1 MKKSIAYIILV
12 LLAYDSFSQNKERL
26 LNTNWT
32 FSQKGKNSWNK
43 SEVPGCVHT
52 DLFINKLIPD
62 PFFGNNESKLKWI
75 EDENWEYKT
84 NFNISK
90 ADLKNDKIELVFEGL
105 DTYARVLLNNHEIL
119 IADNMFR
126 TWSVDIKS
134 YLKAGNNSLHI
145 IFESAVKKGKQ
156 LASLLTY
163 TLPGEEKVFTR
174 KAQYQYGWDWGP
186 RFVTCGISK
195 NIKLRFLNVAEIK
208 NIHYTVNKV
217 TDSLASFTLKFD
229 IHTYRDGYY
238 DMFIK
243 DLSNNEI
250 FPKLGQQVSLYSKG
264 IRPFAITLKIPRP
277 KLWWCNGMGEQNF
290 YNYTISLIKKSG
302 GIDTKTVSIG
312 IRSIELVREQP
323 EENGGETFYFKLNGK
338 PIFIKGANYIPPDN
352 FLPRV
357 TDNNYRLDVMLAKN
371 AGMNMLRVWGG
382 GVYADDEFY
391 KTCDKN
397 GILVWQDFMFACA
410 MYPGDSTFIN
420 NVKME
425 ASEQAHRLAAH
436 PCIALW
442 CGNNEVDE
450 GWKNWGWQKQYNY
463 SAKDSS
469 KIWNDYVK
477 LFHQVLPDIV
487 KEHAQK
493 TSYISTSPQIG
504 WGHTESLTQGDS
516 HYWGV
521 WWGNEP
527 FETYEKKVG
536 RFMSEFG
543 FQSLPDIS
551 TFQKITSIKKL
562 LLATDVVQSH
572 QKHPKGFQTIEAYM
586 ARDYKVPEKFEEYIY
601 VSQLVQARGM
611 QMAIEAHR
619 RAKPYCMGTMFWQLN
634 DCWPVTSWSAYDYY
648 KQPKAFYYDL
658 ARLYD
663 NILVS
668 VIKTDYYYECHVLN
682 DNLNE
687 VSGNI
692 ELSIKDFSGKTL
704 YSKQSPVNIKANSSL
719 IYLRLTDEEIKNLD
733 KKECYISCKLLT
745 DSSLIKKT
753 LYYFVPPKDLKLS
766 QPVVDIRYSDDFG
779 TVKIKSNTLAK
790 NIFIKGLSYTENN
803 YFDLEANEEYEI
815 TVLPFGKT
823 NQKLTFISLYD
834 ILFQQ

>member
-1 MKKSIAYIILV
+1 MKKNTIYIILI
-12 LLAYDSFSQNKERL
+12 LLASNTFSQNKERL
-26 LNTNWT
+26 LNTNWI
-32 FSQKGKNSWNK
+32 FSQKGKNVWNK
-43 SEVPGCVHT
+43 AEVPGCVHT
-52 DLFINKLIPD
+52 DLLNNKIIAD
-62 PFFGNNESKLKWI
+62 PFSGNNESKLQWI
-75 EDENWEYKT
+75 ENEDWEYKT
-84 NFNISK
+84 NFKISK
-90 ADLKNDKIELVFEGL
+90 ADLQNDKIEIVFEGL
-105 DTYARVLLNNHEIL
+105 DTYAKVFLNNHEIL
-119 IADNMFR
+119 QADNMFR
-126 TWSVDIKS
+126 SWSVDVKPF
-134 YLKAGNNSLHI
+134 LKAGNNTLYI
-145 IFESAVKKGKQ
+145 VFESAAKKGKQ
-156 LASLLTY
+156 LASQLSY

-186 RFVTCGISK
+186 RFVTCGIYK

-264 IRPFAITLKIPRP
+264 VRPFAITLKIPRP

-302 GIDTKTVSIG
+302 SIDTKTVNIG
-312 IRSIELVREQP
+312 IRSIELVKEEV

-338 PIFIKGANYIPPDN
+338 PVFIKGANYIPPDN

-357 TDNNYRLDVMLAKN
+357 TENDYRLDVMIAKN

-382 GVYADDEFY
+382 GVYADEEFY
-391 KTCDKN
+391 KTCDKS

-410 MYPGDSTFIN
+410 MYPGDSMFIN
-420 NVKME
+420 NVKKE
-425 ASEQAHRLAAH
+425 ANEQVHRLAAH

-442 CGNNEVDE
+442 CGNNEADE
-450 GWKNWGWQKQYNY
+450 GWQNWGWQKQYNY
-463 SAKDSS
+463 SANDSS
-469 KIWNDYVK
+469 RIWSDYVK
-477 LFHQVLPDIV
+477 LFNQILPDIV
-487 KEHAQK
+487 KEHASK

-504 WGHTESLTQGDS
+504 WGHKESLTHGDS

-551 TFQKITSIKKL
+551 TFQKISSLKKL
-562 LLATDVVQSH
+562 SLNTDVVQSH
-572 QKHPKGFQTIEAYM
+572 QKHPKGFQTIETYM
-586 ARDYKVPEKFEEYIY
+586 ARDYKVPKNFEDYIY

-658 ARLYD
+658 WRLYD
-663 NILVS
+663 NILIS
-668 VIKTDYYYECHVLN
+668 VIKADYYYECHILN
-682 DNLNE
+682 DNLDE
-687 VSGNI
+687 VSGI
-692 ELSIKDFSGKTL
+692 LELSVKDFSGKTL
-704 YSKQSPVNIKANSSL
+704 YSKQSPVNVKSNSSL
-719 IYLRLTDEEIKNLD
+719 VYLRLTDEEIKNID
-733 KKECYISCKLLT
+733 KRECYISCKLLT
-745 DSSLIKKT
+745 DSGTVKKT
-753 LYYFVPPKDLKLS
+753 LYYFVLPKDLKLD
-766 QPVVDIRYSDDFG
+766 QPVLDIRYSDDFG
-779 TVKIKSNTLAK
+779 TVKIKSSTLAK

-834 ILFQQ
+834 ILSQQ